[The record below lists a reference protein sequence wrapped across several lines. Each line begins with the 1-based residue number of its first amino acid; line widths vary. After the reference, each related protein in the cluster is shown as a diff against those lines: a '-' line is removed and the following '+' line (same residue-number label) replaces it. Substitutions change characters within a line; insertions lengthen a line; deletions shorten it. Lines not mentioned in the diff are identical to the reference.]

1 MKLLKKKNG
10 KKLTNVELGKLYEIN
25 KSIIEKNVPPLTQEE
40 VKEKI
45 KLIDTFI
52 KETNNK
58 YYMFLCNDRK
68 DYTVF
73 NLNQNGDTLN
83 AATILT
89 KECCINRG
97 VLKSI
102 DLSTAKDAI
111 EIWLSIEKESYCYY
125 FFPYDLGII
134 EC

>member
-40 VKEKI
+40 VEEKI

-102 DLSTAKDAI
+102 DLSSAKDAI
-111 EIWLSIEKESYCYY
+111 EI
-125 FFPYDLGII
+125 
-134 EC
+134 